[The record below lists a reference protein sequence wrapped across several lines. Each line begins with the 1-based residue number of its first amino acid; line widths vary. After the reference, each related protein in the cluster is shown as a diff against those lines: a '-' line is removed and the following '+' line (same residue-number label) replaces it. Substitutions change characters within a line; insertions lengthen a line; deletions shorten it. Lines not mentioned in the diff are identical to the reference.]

1 MYRIR
6 YACLSTHT
14 LHLHLQSE
22 YQTIPF
28 LPSLSHEFLAEK
40 NVEDKDSSSR
50 VNTTQ
55 SYIYFTIMLNKLP
68 NCEAYNNEIVIN
80 K

>member
-1 MYRIR
+1 MFKHTYVTLTLAIGISNNTLSSKSFARILGR
-6 YACLSTHT
+6 KKCSNFPNLV
-14 LHLHLQSE
+14 
-22 YQTIPF
+22 
-28 LPSLSHEFLAEK
+28 K
-40 NVEDKDSSSR
+40 DKDSSSR